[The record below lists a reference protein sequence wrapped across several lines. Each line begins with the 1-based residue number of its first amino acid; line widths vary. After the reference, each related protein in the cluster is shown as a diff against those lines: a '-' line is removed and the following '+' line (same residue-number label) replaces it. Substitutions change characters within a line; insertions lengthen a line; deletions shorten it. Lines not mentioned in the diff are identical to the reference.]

1 MSIASVGGPA
11 SWNPSQ
17 MLSALLSRLDQQS
30 SSATQTSNETST
42 SSQTQSSGSPAITG
56 DNRPSLSSMVLG
68 ALMWAQNDG
77 GAGTGSAT
85 ANSSSNST
93 SQSQDPVQSLFSSM
107 DEDGDGTVS
116 QAEMEKFIE
125 SKGGTAS
132 EADTLYG
139 MVTQNGA
146 NALTEQQ
153 LASQVPPPP
162 GGPNGVG
169 GGRHHGHHHHMS
181 STDGADALMKALDTD
196 SNGTVDQTELT
207 SFVTANGGTEDQANS
222 IFSSLDSSKTGSITS
237 ADFAA
242 AIEKLQG
249 DSSSNSNALVMT
261 MLSAFDRSTTDTQN
275 VSVSA

>member
-30 SSATQTSNETST
+30 SSATQTSNDTST
-42 SSQTQSSGSPAITG
+42 SSQTQSAGSPAITG

-77 GAGTGSAT
+77 GSAT
-85 ANSSSNST
+85 AASSSNST

-125 SKGGTAS
+125 GKGGTAS

-162 GGPNGVG
+162 PGGPDGVG
-169 GGRHHGHHHHMS
+169 GGRHQGHHHHMS
-181 STDGADALMKALDTD
+181 STDGADALMKALDSD
-196 SNGTVDQTELT
+196 SNGSVDQTELT
-207 SFVTANGGTEDQANS
+207 SFITANGGTEDQANS
-222 IFSSLDSSKTGSITS
+222 IFTSLDSSKTGALTS

-261 MLSAFDRSTTDTQN
+261 MLNAFNRTTTDTQN